1 MHRRTMCRCYVSTD
15 ICISYSS
22 GQAAGHMQVQAL
34 PGVVFATSLT
44 AYAAAPM
51 ADSAS
56 AYVAR
61 LLPCPGAPPMLG
73 LETLVAAPASIV

>member
-1 MHRRTMCRCYVSTD
+1 MHRKTMCRCYVSTD
-15 ICISYSS
+15 ICVSYSS
-22 GQAAGHMQVQAL
+22 GQAAGHKAL
-34 PGVVFATSLT
+34 PGVVFATSLR

-61 LLPCPGAPPMLG
+61 LLPCPGAPPLSG